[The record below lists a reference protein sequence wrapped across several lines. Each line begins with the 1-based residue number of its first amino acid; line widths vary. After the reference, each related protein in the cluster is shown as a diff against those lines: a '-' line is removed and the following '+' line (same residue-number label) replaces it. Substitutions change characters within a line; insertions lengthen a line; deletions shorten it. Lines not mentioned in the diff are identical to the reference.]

1 MKVGDHDQY
10 HVKVDGSGRLSLRNR
25 KFLRKVVPYQ
35 SRKPAPRHQLPDVG
49 FGLQPQAHDMTVV
62 PVEVAMPE
70 VEVTRPVGE
79 EGHRLVTKP
88 VREMITPE
96 VEALQHREEMNRLV
110 EVDVARPDVEV
121 TRPVVEMTR
130 PVRIKKPKYNSEEWD
145 LAWD

>member
-1 MKVGDHDQY
+1 M
-10 HVKVDGSGRLSLRNR
+10 
-25 KFLRKVVPYQ
+25 
-35 SRKPAPRHQLPDVG
+35 
-49 FGLQPQAHDMTVV
+49 
-62 PVEVAMPE
+62 
-70 VEVTRPVGE
+70 
-79 EGHRLVTKP
+79 TKP

-145 LAWD
+145 LARD